1 MKNQDLDALFKECC
15 LELGIEWVDESGPSV
30 ICGQRADL
38 YFQNHTVFPQQEVY
52 SITLDY
58 PEKVEDS
65 MELNT
70 SVEVQVDSNEDILK
84 AA

>member
-30 ICGQRADL
+30 ICGQRA
-38 YFQNHTVFPQQEVY
+38 VFPQQEVY